1 MNTPTK
7 PAPEP
12 ELVLA
17 TLIDVEADLAALER
31 VVRRTM
37 PSFESPTLANVRRL
51 IVQIKGDEVAA

>member
-7 PAPEP
+7 PTPDS

-37 PSFESPTLANVRRL
+37 PSFESPTLAKVRQL
-51 IVQIKGDEVAA
+51 IEQIKGEQS

>member
-1 MNTPTK
+1 MNAPTK
-7 PAPEP
+7 PAPDP

-37 PSFESPTLANVRRL
+37 PNFESTTLAKVRQL
-51 IVQIKGDEVAA
+51 IAQLKGEQS

>member
-7 PAPEP
+7 PAPDP

-31 VVRRTM
+31 LVRRNL
-37 PSFESPTLANVRRL
+37 PNFESTTLASVRRL
-51 IVQIKGDEVAA
+51 ILQIKEAT

>member
-7 PAPEP
+7 PAPDP

-31 VVRRTM
+31 LVRRNL
-37 PSFESPTLANVRRL
+37 PNFESTTLASVRRL
-51 IVQIKGDEVAA
+51 ILQIKEAA

>member
-7 PAPEP
+7 PAPDP

-31 VVRRTM
+31 LVRRNL
-37 PSFESPTLANVRRL
+37 PNFESTTLANVRQL
-51 IVQIKGDEVAA
+51 IAQLKGGQS

>member
-1 MNTPTK
+1 MNAPTK
-7 PAPEP
+7 PAPDP

-37 PSFESPTLANVRRL
+37 PTFESPALASVRRL
-51 IVQIKGDEVAA
+51 ILQIK